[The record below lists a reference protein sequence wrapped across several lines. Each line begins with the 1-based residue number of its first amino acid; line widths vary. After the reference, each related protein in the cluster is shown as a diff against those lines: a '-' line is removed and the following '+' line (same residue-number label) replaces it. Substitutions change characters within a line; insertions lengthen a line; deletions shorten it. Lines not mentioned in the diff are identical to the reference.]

1 MDRLYTT
8 YSERAELTIEE
19 YAYLLSCKAQIEAL
33 RAGGVDNWEWYGE
46 SLKDAGYYKY
56 AEGLD
61 EALADPDCSQEML
74 DPIE

>member
-33 RAGGVDNWEWYGE
+33 RATMQEELGSVFG
-46 SLKDAGYYKY
+46 
-56 AEGLD
+56 
-61 EALADPDCSQEML
+61 ADKVE
-74 DPIE
+74 IFG